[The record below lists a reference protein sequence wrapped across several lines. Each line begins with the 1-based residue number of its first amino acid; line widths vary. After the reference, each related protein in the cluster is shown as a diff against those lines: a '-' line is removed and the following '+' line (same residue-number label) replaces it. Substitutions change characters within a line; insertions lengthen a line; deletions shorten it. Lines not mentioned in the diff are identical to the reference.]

1 MIIRHATLNDLKRI
15 ADVHF
20 KCFPN
25 SFSTQLGKAN
35 SGVLQQKFY
44 QEYIKDVPELFFVA
58 EDETLPPPERVI
70 GFCMGYY
77 SEKNEYMKNFLLH
90 NSLLIALRMSIL
102 LFSGSKVAWKK
113 VLGRFKKKDIFSVVN
128 DDMTFLAEEIGDLLS
143 ICVLSNYRGCGI
155 AQQLIEKFEEELRKK
170 NRKICL
176 LTVATNNG
184 RGIRFY
190 EKNGFVPYKEA
201 VGVART
207 YAKIL

>member
-1 MIIRHATLNDLKRI
+1 MIIRQATLNDLKRI
-15 ADVHF
+15 SDVHF
-20 KCFPN
+20 QCFPN

-77 SEKNEYMKNFLLH
+77 LEKNEYMKNFLFH
-90 NSLLIALRMSIL
+90 NFFIIALRMGIL
-102 LFSGSKVAWKK
+102 LFSGSKEAWKK
-113 VLGRFKKKDIFSVVN
+113 ILGRFRKKDFFSVVN
-128 DDMTFLAEEIGDLLS
+128 NITVLAKEAGDLLS
-143 ICVLSNYRGCGI
+143 ICVLENYRGCGV
-155 AQQLIEKFEEELRKK
+155 AQQLIEKFEDKLREK

-176 LTVATNNG
+176 LTVATNNC
-184 RGIRFY
+184 RGIHFY
-190 EKNGFVPYKEA
+190 EKNMFVPYKEVA
-201 VGVART
+201 GVART